1 MQKNYSLADD
11 KSGRSTET
19 REKSSNANLE
29 KLISNQPRKMSEQN
43 IQETS
48 TQQESDLSN
57 GECVELVKS
66 R

>member
-11 KSGRSTET
+11 KSERSTET

-29 KLISNQPRKMSEQN
+29 KLTWNQLGKMSEQN
-43 IQETS
+43 MQETS